1 MTANCPLTEAMFG
14 LASSQNTVGLSIDV
28 SNQTTNDAIL
38 IVEMASML
46 LGRLEIFII
55 LIGITFGFKNLKSI
69 VFKKKLTDLE
79 TN

>member
-1 MTANCPLTEAMFG
+1 MFDF
-14 LASSQNTVGLSIDV
+14 ASSLSMVGLSIGI
-28 SNQTTNDAIL
+28 SNPTTNDATL
-38 IVEMASML
+38 IVEMAGML

-69 VFKKKLTDLE
+69 FFKKKLTDLE

>member
-1 MTANCPLTEAMFG
+1 MFDF
-14 LASSQNTVGLSIDV
+14 ASSLSMVDLSIGITN
-28 SNQTTNDAIL
+28 STTNDATM

-55 LIGITFGFKNLKSI
+55 LIGITFSLKNLKSI
-69 VFKKKLTDLE
+69 FFKKKLTDLE